1 MQKNISY
8 ALFILLLVMYWACS
22 NGGGKKQLDSNA
34 AAYAG
39 PPYTVQLEEFV
50 NPSLPSLHAYIQAVY
65 QDKIVM
71 MGGRR
76 NGLHNNYSF
85 TGSYNDSIFV
95 INTQNWATPE
105 MWTVKKLSVDS
116 KLLSG
121 KENKEQFES
130 NNAQFFTN
138 DGTLYIVGGLLGKNT
153 VASDT
158 NIHTSPYITAVT
170 LSALINTVN
179 NGVPLAS
186 GSIRQ
191 VKDEHLAV
199 TGGELELMDNVVKLV
214 FGWNF
219 GEDELYTHQVRS
231 FTYTDDGKT
240 LKISPITVC
249 ATCWDKEPD
258 TSETGNFRRRDGSMS
273 PMIDPANGDEILLY
287 YAGVF
292 KNGDVNFDNPVWIGS
307 KSAREDTFTMRSNV
321 YTCEVVPVYSPSRK
335 QSYATLLGGMTNA
348 VYTGTPEPRPVLLN
362 ETNTT
367 IIAKPGVF
375 STIPFSNHIT
385 TLMIDEQH
393 QYSQYLLPD
402 SFPLTKVPYAFK
414 DTTALPAN
422 SVTYNGTGSE
432 LMWTLPAS
440 KGRMPG
446 GVVNYDDFIKA
457 NPQGGI
463 IGYLHGGILSRVDNA
478 FGFGKNAKQDKL
490 TRASNRIFAV
500 KIMPLKE

>member
-1 MQKNISY
+1 MQKNLNY
-8 ALFILLLVMYWACS
+8 ALFTLLLVTYWACS
-22 NGGGKKQLDSNA
+22 NGGKKQIN
-34 AAYAG
+34 AYAG

-50 NPSLPSLHAYIQAVY
+50 NPNLPSLHAYIQAVY

-71 MGGRR
+71 MGGRM
-76 NGLHNNYSF
+76 NGLHSNYSF

-95 INTQNWATPE
+95 INTQNWASPE

-116 KLLSG
+116 KLLSS

-153 VASDT
+153 VVADT
-158 NIHTSPYITAVT
+158 NTHTSPYITAVT
-170 LSALINTVN
+170 LPALINTVN
-179 NGVPLAS
+179 NGVPLAP

-191 VKDEHLAV
+191 VKDEKLAV
-199 TGGELELMDNVVKLV
+199 TGGELELMDDVVKLV

-219 GEDELYTHQVRS
+219 GKGDLYTHQVRS
-231 FTYTDDGKT
+231 FTYKDDGKK
-240 LKISPITVC
+240 LIISPITVC

-273 PMIDPANGDEILLY
+273 PMIDPTTGEEILLY

-292 KNGDVNFDNPVWIGS
+292 KDGKVNFDNLVWIS
-307 KSAREDTFTMRSNV
+307 SESANEDTFTMRSNV

-348 VYTGTPEPRPVLLN
+348 VYTGTPEPRPVLLK
-362 ETNTT
+362 EANTT
-367 IIAKPGVF
+367 IIAKPDVF

-385 TLMIDEQH
+385 TLMIDERH

-414 DTTALPAN
+414 DTTALPAK

-478 FGFGKNAKQDKL
+478 FENKPDKL

-500 KIMPLKE
+500 KIVPLKQ

>member
-1 MQKNISY
+1 MQKNINY
-8 ALFILLLVMYWACS
+8 ALFILLMVTFWACS
-22 NGGGKKQLDSNA
+22 NGSGKKQLDSSA

-50 NPSLPSLHAYIQAVY
+50 NPNLPSLHAYIQAVY

-76 NGLHNNYSF
+76 NGLHTNYSF
-85 TGSYNDSIFV
+85 KDELYNDSIFV
-95 INTQNWATPE
+95 INTNNWASPE
-105 MWTVKKLSVDS
+105 TWAVKKMSVYS
-116 KLLSG
+116 ISAGNLNL
-121 KENKEQFES
+121 EQLEA
-130 NNAQFFTN
+130 NNAQFFTE
-138 DGTLYIVGGLLGKNT
+138 DSVLYIVGGMLGDT
-153 VASDT
+153 V
-158 NIHTSPYITAVT
+158 IHKKPEAKHSSPYITAIT
-170 LSALINTVN
+170 LPALINAVN
-179 NGVPLAS
+179 NGVKLPS

-191 VKDEHLAV
+191 AKNAQLAV
-199 TGGELELMDNVVKLV
+199 TGGELELIGNTVKLV

-219 GEDELYTHQVRS
+219 GKDELYTHQIRS

-240 LKISPITVC
+240 LRISPVTVC
-249 ATCWDKEPD
+249 ATCWDKVPD
-258 TSETGNFRRRDGSMS
+258 TTSSETTGYFRRRDGSMS
-273 PMIDPANGDEILLY
+273 AMIDPANGEEFLMY

-292 KNGDVNFDNPVWIGS
+292 KDGGKRTPFDNPVWIGTDDA
-307 KSAREDTFTMRSNV
+307 KELDFTMRSNV
-321 YTCEVVPVYSPSRK
+321 YTCKVVPLYSPSRK
-335 QSYATLLGGMTNA
+335 QSYATLLGGMTNTT
-348 VYTGTPEPRPVLLN
+348 YTGAAGNLPVLLTK
-362 ETNTT
+362 ENTRDAPT
-367 IIAKPGVF
+367 V
-375 STIPFSNHIT
+375 PFSNQIT

-463 IGYLHGGILSRVDNA
+463 IGYLHGGILSTVDSA

-500 KIMPLKE
+500 KVVPLKE